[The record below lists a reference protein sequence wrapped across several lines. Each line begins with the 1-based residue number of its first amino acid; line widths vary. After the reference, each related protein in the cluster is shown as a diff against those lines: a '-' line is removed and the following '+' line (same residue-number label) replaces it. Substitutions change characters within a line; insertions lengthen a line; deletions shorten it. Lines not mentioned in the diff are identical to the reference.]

1 MVSKTNVDGG
11 NAQVQ
16 YRVLEANFND
26 PLKFPSRFPT
36 IEPTEDAG
44 EGATFITL
52 PAGVVIN

>member
-16 YRVLEANFND
+16 YRVLEANFNN

-36 IEPTEDAG
+36 IEPTADAG
-44 EGATFITL
+44 EGATFINN
-52 PAGVVIN
+52 VVIN